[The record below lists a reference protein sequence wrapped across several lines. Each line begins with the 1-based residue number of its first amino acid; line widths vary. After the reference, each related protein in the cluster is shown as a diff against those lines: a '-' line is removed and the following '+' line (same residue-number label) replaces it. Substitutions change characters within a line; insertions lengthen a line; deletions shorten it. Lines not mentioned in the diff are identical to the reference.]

1 MNLQEKYVHF
11 TCLRNQNF
19 NTSIFFF
26 FSLLENTGLPKCLS
40 FRVSHFHEY
49 GKNEWVSIDLKYS
62 LFEKSNLP

>member
-26 FSLLENTGLPKCLS
+26 FRYWKILVCQSALVLEFLIFMNMVKMN
-40 FRVSHFHEY
+40 EY
-49 GKNEWVSIDLKYS
+49 L
-62 LFEKSNLP
+62 